1 MDSEAL
7 VVGSGPTGLM
17 MATELI
23 RRGIDTRIVDRSARR
38 NPHAKAIILQPRAL
52 EVMARLGLEE
62 RIREA
67 ALPVVAANY
76 YTRGRRV
83 ARINFRGL
91 HGSRFGT
98 PLSLP
103 QNETEGLLLEAL
115 HEAGGHVE
123 YGLALD
129 SLVQDADGVEA
140 GLSGTSAGTVH
151 RTGRLLGCDGAH
163 SIVRER
169 LGVAFTGSTY
179 AQSFVLVDGV
189 WDTPLAHA
197 EAHYFMG
204 PTGVLVVVGLPGGL
218 VRVFASEPAGA
229 AKGATAQAGADDDVV
244 ETVRAVAAERSP
256 VPLDLVSA
264 TGSGRFA
271 VHRRMADR
279 FLRGRVLLAGDAAH
293 VHSPAGGQGLNTSV
307 QDAHEAAWRLA
318 GVIRGRLPEAVLAE
332 WERERRHVARAVV
345 ADTDRQTRLW
355 TWGGWRERMRD
366 LAASAAERGG
376 VLDRVLPS
384 RFAQMDL
391 RYPAEGPSLGAL
403 GPGTRL
409 PDVPLPSGGRTHDLL
424 RDGRHALLV
433 LAGRSPFTGRAVP
446 PCTHLDAPTARA
458 LGSRRPG
465 AVLVRPDGVVAAAA
479 ALTDDRALRR
489 LERLLPAAATA
500 DAPAPATTPEPTTPP
515 PPPHHEEKA

>member
-7 VVGSGPTGLM
+7 VVGAGPTGLM

-23 RRGIDTRIVDRSARR
+23 RRGIDTRIVDRAARR

-52 EVMARLGLEE
+52 EVMARLGLED
-62 RIREA
+62 RLREA
-67 ALPVVAANY
+67 ALPIVAATY

-91 HGSRFGT
+91 RGSRFGT

-123 YGLALD
+123 YGLCLD

-140 GLSGTSAGTVH
+140 GLSGTGH

-163 SIVRER
+163 SAVRER

-218 VRVFASEPAGA
+218 VRVFGSAPAGA
-229 AKGATAQAGADDDVV
+229 TADDVV
-244 ETVRAVAAERSP
+244 ETVRAIAAERSP
-256 VPLDLVSA
+256 VPLELVSV
-264 TGSGRFA
+264 TGSGHFQ

-318 GVIRGRLPEAVLAE
+318 EVIRGRLPEAALAD

-345 ADTDRQTRLW
+345 TDTDRQTRLW
-355 TWGGWRERMRD
+355 TWGGWRERLRD
-366 LAASAAERGG
+366 LAASAAERSG

-384 RFAQMDL
+384 RFAQLDL
-391 RYPAEGPSLGAL
+391 RYPAEGPALGPL

-424 RDGRHALLV
+424 REGRHALLV
-433 LAGRSPFTGRAVP
+433 LAGRSPFTGRSVP
-446 PCTHLDAPTARA
+446 ACTHLDAPTARA
-458 LGSRRPG
+458 LGARRPG
-465 AVLVRPDGVVAAAA
+465 AVLVRPDGVIAAAA
-479 ALTDDRALRR
+479 ALTDHHALHH
-489 LERLLPAAATA
+489 LERLLPAPADDTTA
-500 DAPAPATTPEPTTPP
+500 EPGSPAQTSTPTTTPP
-515 PPPHHEEKA
+515 PPHEEKA

>member
-7 VVGSGPTGLM
+7 VVGAGPTGLM

-23 RRGIDTRIVDRSARR
+23 RRGIDTRIVDRAARR

-52 EVMARLGLEE
+52 EVMARLGLED
-62 RIREA
+62 RIRDA

-91 HGSRFGT
+91 KGSRFGT

-103 QNETEGLLLEAL
+103 QNETEGLLLDAL
-115 HEAGGHVE
+115 HEAGGWVE
-123 YGLALD
+123 YGHRLAALA
-129 SLVQDADGVEA
+129 QDADGVDA
-140 GLSGTSAGTVH
+140 DLLGTVH

-163 SIVRER
+163 SAVREQ
-169 LGVAFTGSTY
+169 LGVAFTGPTY
-179 AQSFVLVDGV
+179 PQSFVLVDGE

-218 VRVFASEPAGA
+218 IRVFGSAPESAGPEN
-229 AKGATAQAGADDDVV
+229 VE
-244 ETVRAVAAERSP
+244 ETVQAIAAQRSP
-256 VPLDLVSA
+256 VPLELTSV
-264 TGSGRFA
+264 TGAGHFR
-271 VHRRMADR
+271 VHRKMADR
-279 FLRGRVLLAGDAAH
+279 FRDGRVLLAGDAAH
-293 VHSPAGGQGLNTSV
+293 VHSPAGGQGLNTSI

-318 GVIRGRLPEAVLAE
+318 GVIRGRLPAAELAA
-332 WERERRHVARAVV
+332 WERERMHVAHAVV
-345 ADTDRQTRLW
+345 TDTDRQTRLW
-355 TWGGWRERMRD
+355 TWGGWRERARD
-366 LAASAAERGG
+366 LAASAAERSG

-384 RFAQMDL
+384 RLAQMDL
-391 RYPAEGPSLGAL
+391 RYPAEGPALGSL

-409 PDVPLPSGGRTHDLL
+409 PDIPLPSGGRTHDLL

-433 LAGRSPFTGRAVP
+433 LAGRTPFPGRNVP
-446 PCTHLDAPTARA
+446 ACAHLDARTARA
-458 LGSRRPG
+458 LGARRPG

-479 ALTDDRALRR
+479 ALTDPAALRR
-489 LERLLPAAATA
+489 LEQLLPAGHGCTGTGHH
-500 DAPAPATTPEPTTPP
+500 APAPVS
-515 PPPHHEEKA
+515 HEEKE